1 MRNYLLLG
9 VILCTILSCNHN
21 QNNNKE
27 SQTLAD
33 SAYNKQVQK
42 NNTTNETELSKNA
55 ILKTVDIKF
64 KVKDVVSTTSIIEN
78 ICNTQ
83 GGFVTYCNLVS
94 NINNKTS
101 IAVSVDSSVET
112 NYYSVSNSIIIR
124 VPNNK
129 LDTVLKAIAINVDYL
144 DHRIIKADDVALQI
158 FTNKLT
164 QNRIKKNETRLTKAI
179 DKNNSKLVAITNAED
194 LLLSK
199 QEQSDNSKIENL
211 SLDDQVNFSTVNL
224 AIYQNDITKRTMFA
238 SEKGIKIYEPGFG
251 SKMADSF
258 LFGWNIVIEILVF
271 FSKFWAILFFAVLIY
286 LLYKKIVKSKVALFP
301 KALILISGI
310 RAFFYKTLCV
320 KNFQCFFYSFNS
332 GP

>member
-64 KVKDVVSTTSIIEN
+64 KVKDVVSTTSIIES

-83 GGFVTYCNLVS
+83 GGFVTYSNLVS

-164 QNRIKKNETRLTKAI
+164 
-179 DKNNSKLVAITNAED
+179 
-194 LLLSK
+194 
-199 QEQSDNSKIENL
+199 
-211 SLDDQVNFSTVNL
+211 
-224 AIYQNDITKRTMFA
+224 
-238 SEKGIKIYEPGFG
+238 
-251 SKMADSF
+251 
-258 LFGWNIVIEILVF
+258 
-271 FSKFWAILFFAVLIY
+271 
-286 LLYKKIVKSKVALFP
+286 
-301 KALILISGI
+301 
-310 RAFFYKTLCV
+310 
-320 KNFQCFFYSFNS
+320 
-332 GP
+332 